1 MARDLFQEAGLEV
14 EKEKGGPR
22 DLFAESGIQ
31 AGTKESRRDAVYQDT
46 VKKRGW
52 GSGANEATYDLGGKV
67 TDLTGSPAA
76 GGVANFIGNAVPAF
90 LTSASPAGPTA
101 SSFPG
106 VDKLSRWL
114 MQTSVKPNVA
124 QYSPKQIDD
133 GMRTMLNKNIY
144 GSPGGMNKAM
154 GLSQALDDKVGQ
166 TLANSPANVSVPAI
180 MDRVRDPLQKAEM
193 QFVPQHDVKAVE
205 DAWTLALQS
214 PHLYGKSE
222 IPVKLAHD
230 LKKGTYS
237 SLGKKVWGEVGS
249 SSTEA
254 QKAMARGA
262 RETVADAVPA
272 VREPLKEQ
280 ASLQNVLSMA
290 GPKASSSGNL
300 NPFGLSPIAAGNPK
314 MMALMM
320 ADRWAAL
327 KEFLAMQ
334 AYHGAKPGSLNALG
348 LGGNASEDVRQ
359 TPEKLRGLYP

>member
-1 MARDLFQEAGLEV
+1 MTTYKFVDEEPQSYRFVDEP
-14 EKEKGGPR
+14 KET
-22 DLFAESGIQ
+22 
-31 AGTKESRRDAVYQDT
+31 GTKESRREAAYQDM

-52 GSGANEATYDLGGKV
+52 GSGANEATHELGGKV

-76 GGVANFIGNAVPAF
+76 GAAANFLGNAVPAF
-90 LTSASPAGPTA
+90 LTSANLASPGATL
-101 SSFPG
+101 PG

-114 MQTSVKPNVA
+114 MQGSIKPSVA
-124 QYSPKQIDD
+124 QHTPKQIDSA
-133 GMRTMLNKNIY
+133 MRTMLDKNIY
-144 GSPGGMNKAM
+144 GSPSGMDKASR
-154 GLSQALDDKVGQ
+154 LSGALDDKVGQ

-193 QFVPQHDVKAVE
+193 QFVPQPDVKAVE

-214 PHLYGKSE
+214 PHLKGKSE

-237 SLGKKVWGEVGS
+237 SLGNKVWGEVGS

-262 RETVADAVPA
+262 REEVAAAVPA
-272 VREPLKEQ
+272 VRELLGEQ
-280 ASLQNVLSMA
+280 AALQNVLSVA
-290 GPKASSSGNL
+290 GPKAASSGNL
-300 NPFGLSPIAAGNPK
+300 NPFGLSGLVAAHPK
-314 MMALMM
+314 LMALML
-320 ADRWAAL
+320 ADRSSAL

-334 AYHGAKPGSLNALG
+334 MYHGSKPSVLNALG
-348 LGGNASEDVRQ
+348 LAGNASEDVRQ